1 MHGVAEGDCSP
12 TTGIDELATWPDE
25 IRRLAEASC
34 APLSLV
40 ARACTL
46 SPARSAPV
54 VTKTANYKACCS
66 PRQHQRPTFAQIAG
80 ALAAGERVADRSR
93 LSRQSTFGSDLSRSE
108 HQVDVAPPSYAETGS
123 SAEGSAR
130 RSGRLSEMVGKFVG
144 NLFSSGM

>member
-12 TTGIDELATWPDE
+12 ITGIEELATWPDE
-25 IRRLAEASC
+25 IRHLAE
-34 APLSLV
+34 
-40 ARACTL
+40 
-46 SPARSAPV
+46 
-54 VTKTANYKACCS
+54 ACCS

-130 RSGRLSEMVGKFVG
+130 RSGRLSEMVGKFIG
-144 NLFSSGM
+144 NLLSSRV